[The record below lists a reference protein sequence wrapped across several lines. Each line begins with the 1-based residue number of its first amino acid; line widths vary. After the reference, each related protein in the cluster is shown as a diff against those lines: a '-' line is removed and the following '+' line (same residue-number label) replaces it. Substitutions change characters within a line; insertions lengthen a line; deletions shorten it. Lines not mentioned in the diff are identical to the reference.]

1 MYSELLIVAFGISA
15 IAGYFSKSSGYIGA
29 LLSSLAF
36 LALELHSADYL
47 SYFGVITSAVWA
59 IISLYSVWYGRKYG
73 KWLSS
78 LLPFMMMGMVIIL
91 VSTNYLEL
99 IAGWEVM
106 SVPAYLMV
114 ALNSRSDNP
123 PFTFMVFSEF
133 STILLIGGAAYA
145 YLITGSLTIGPVGS
159 YVPLL
164 LISIGS
170 MIKMGM
176 TPFML
181 SEWLPIANGRT
192 PSNASAVLSASMT
205 LMGVYL
211 IMRMIMSTPLYTG
224 LGILFLSVGSVTIL
238 FSSMY
243 AYISENMKML
253 AGFSTIENNAAILSA
268 MGLYM
273 IVTTSVLREFVAIT
287 ILLFSLAHSLSK
299 TGIFMSIGNTD
310 AEYFGQIDHPTSSS
324 QRFGTFMAGM
334 SLSGILPTIGG
345 LGTWM
350 LLEAFFMQAYLGGVV
365 GIISII
371 VGSVVALSEGM
382 ATGGM
387 MKVFAFG
394 TLFRKTRSR
403 KATPG
408 EIILAFVGISTIGL
422 FAVSTLFFPPSF
434 ISGMPSIG
442 ILKGTMILS
451 KFGPADFGLTT
462 PDFLLGI
469 VAAFSLGIY
478 ALIGKPVT
486 REVPVWHGGGDEYM
500 EPYTSYTYSNNIRLL
515 MRRLLKTNFEKDGTA
530 NTLVDRF
537 YLLMVRIASGY
548 REFSKFV
555 ILNVMNSS
563 IGWYM
568 IYMIAGFLAVILVSV
583 AVF

>member
-1 MYSELLIVAFGISA
+1 MYYDILIVAFGISA
-15 IAGYFSKSSGYIGA
+15 LAGYYRRSLGYAGTLI
-29 LLSSLAF
+29 SSLAF
-36 LALELHSADYL
+36 LALQLYSAEYL
-47 SYFGVITSAVWA
+47 SYFGVIASAVWS
-59 IISLYSVWYGRKYG
+59 IVSLYSMWYGRKYG

-78 LLPFMMMGMVIIL
+78 LLPLMIMGMAIVL
-91 VSTNYLEL
+91 VSGNYLEL
-99 IAGWEVM
+99 IVGWEVM

-114 ALNSRSDNP
+114 ALNSRSDTP

-133 STILLIGGAAYA
+133 STVLLIAGAAYA
-145 YLITGSLTIGPVGS
+145 YLITGSLSIGPVES

-211 IMRMIMSTPLYTG
+211 IMRMILFTPLYTG
-224 LGILFLSVGSVTIL
+224 IGIFFLAVGSVTIL

-287 ILLFSLAHSLSK
+287 ILVFALAHSLSK
-299 TGIFMSIGNTD
+299 TGIFISIGNTD

-345 LGTWM
+345 LGAWM
-350 LLEAFFMQAYLGGVV
+350 LLEAFFMQAYLGGIV
-365 GIISII
+365 GIVSII

-394 TLFRKTRSR
+394 TLFRKARSR
-403 KATPG
+403 RATPG
-408 EIILAFVGISTIGL
+408 EKILAFVGASTIGL
-422 FAVSTLFFPPSF
+422 FAVSILFFPVSF

-442 ILKGTMILS
+442 IVNGTMILS
-451 KFGPADFGLTT
+451 KFGNADFGLTT
-462 PDFLLGI
+462 PDYLLGI
-469 VAAFSLGIY
+469 MAAFSLGIY
-478 ALIGKPVT
+478 ALLGKPAT
-486 REVPVWHGGGDEYM
+486 REVPAWHGGGDEYM
-500 EPYTSYTYSNNIRLL
+500 DPYTSYTFSNNIRLL
-515 MRRLLKTNFEKDGTA
+515 MRRLLRTDSRVEGRTT
-530 NTLVDRF
+530 TLVDRF
-537 YLLMVRIASGY
+537 YMLMIGMASGY
-548 REFSKFV
+548 RKFSKFV

-568 IYMIAGFLAVILVSV
+568 IYMIAGFLTVILVSV
-583 AVF
+583 VAF